1 MGIAIRKYNAF
12 KMRLYQGLKRKFVS
26 VLTLMKPGFSDE
38 AFVEEFRSIYSED
51 WRQLASFHDYY
62 SRMDET
68 RPGKKF
74 DFPPPKRYLL
84 ECTFP
89 LRRNT
94 RQKHEKGECLSS
106 EDQAMLREQL
116 TAEAHKK
123 QKKREV
129 KTQRRQ
135 ETVQSVAPQYL
146 NELRNL
152 YHTSDL
158 HKRIDIVKEMAKYRH
173 PETVA
178 FLYRILGGEKDY
190 FIRQEAFFAL
200 QRFGNVVFLP
210 RKKDGKKDKQDRLM
224 NRYGGYTEDLGKGPS
239 EVLHELECDSVQQH
253 RQYDVFLS
261 HSTKDHEMVL
271 SLVSKLNA
279 LDQVVYVDWISDK
292 EDLDRQKANDD
303 TSQVLIER
311 ISASRC
317 VLLMRTLNSDQSPW
331 TAWELDIAV
340 ANKKRV
346 CIYDLEEKSPAPDFV
361 TMHPNLTQRD
371 DGLFVRVGD
380 QDVTFVEWIGDTK
393 TTSKLGF
400 LGEA

>member
-12 KMRLYQGLKRKFVS
+12 KMRLYQGLKRKFVG
-26 VLTLMKPGFSDE
+26 VLAVMKPGFSDE
-38 AFVEEFRSIYSED
+38 AFVEEFRSIYSEE

-62 SRMDET
+62 SRKDET

-74 DFPPPKRYLL
+74 DFPPPNRYLL

-94 RQKHEKGECLSS
+94 RQRHEKGECLSP
-106 EDQAMLREQL
+106 EDQATLRDQL
-116 TAEAHKK
+116 IAEARRK
-123 QKKREV
+123 QRKREA

-146 NELRNL
+146 NDLRNL

-178 FLYRILGGEKDY
+178 FLHHILSGEKDY

-210 RKKDGKKDKQDRLM
+210 RKRDGKKDKQDRLM
-224 NRYGGYTEDLGKGPS
+224 TLYGGYTEDLGKGPS
-239 EVLHELECDSVQQH
+239 EVLRELECDSVQQH
-253 RQYDVFLS
+253 REYDVFLS
-261 HSTKDHEMVL
+261 HSTKDHEKVL
-271 SLVSKLNA
+271 SLVYKLNT

-292 EDLDRQKANDD
+292 EDLDRRKANND
-303 TSQVLIER
+303 TPQVLIER
-311 ISASRC
+311 ISASKC
-317 VLLMRTLNSDQSPW
+317 VVLMRTLNSDLSPW

-340 ANKKRV
+340 ASKKKI
-346 CIYDLEEKSPAPDFV
+346 CIYDLEVESPAPEFV
-361 TMHPNLTQRD
+361 TMHPNLIQKD
-371 DGLFVRVGD
+371 VGLFVRVGD
-380 QDVTFVEWIGDTK
+380 LDVTFIEWIRDTD
-393 TTSKLGF
+393 TTGASDL
-400 LGEA
+400 LNEA